1 MKRLRRSSSK
11 SIRTSIQLSACA
23 LHDES
28 IDAAT
33 TLRDTIMNTIHTDV
47 AIIGAGSAGLS
58 AYRAAKAAGAT
69 ALLIEGGAHGTTCA
83 RVGCMP
89 SKLLIAA
96 ADAAYHAGHGDAFGV
111 HLDGAVRIDGREV
124 MARVK
129 RERDRFVGFV
139 VEGVDAM
146 PAGDRL
152 TGYARFIDDNLLR
165 VGEHTRVHAKAVVI
179 ATGSSPVMPAL
190 YRALG
195 DRAAINDDV
204 FSWDDL
210 PKRVAVIG
218 AGVIGLELGQ
228 ALSRLG
234 VQVSVLGA
242 RGRVG
247 PITDPAI
254 RAYAGRIFGEAFHFE
269 PNARVEA
276 AVREG
281 DEVGLRYVSGAGE
294 LIDDTFD
301 YVLVAAGRKPNV
313 GGLALHNTS
322 LELDADG
329 LPLYD
334 PLTLQAGAH
343 PVFIAGD
350 ANGVLPLLHEAADEG
365 RAAGSNAARYRQAA
379 PVVPV
384 APVERRAPLA
394 IAFTD
399 PGIAMV
405 GARHADL
412 APGSFVT
419 GEVSF
424 EDQGRSRVMLRNRGL
439 MHVYVDRASRRF
451 LGAEWIGPDAEH
463 IAHLLAWALQMK
475 LTVDDMLRM
484 PFYHPVVEEGLRTAL
499 RDAASKHA

>member
-1 MKRLRRSSSK
+1 
-11 SIRTSIQLSACA
+11 
-23 LHDES
+23 
-28 IDAAT
+28 
-33 TLRDTIMNTIHTDV
+33 MNIIHTDV
-47 AIIGAGSAGLS
+47 AIIGAGTAGLS
-58 AYRAAKAAGAT
+58 AYRAAKTAGAS
-69 ALLIEGGAHGTTCA
+69 AILIEGGAHGTTCA

-96 ADAAYHAGHGDAFGV
+96 AEAAHHATHASAFGV
-111 HLDGAVRIDGREV
+111 HIDGNVRIDGREV

-129 RERDRFVGFV
+129 RERDRFVSFV
-139 VEGVDAM
+139 VAGVDAM
-146 PAGDRL
+146 PAKDKL
-152 TGYARFIDDNLLR
+152 TGHARFIDDNLLQ
-165 VGEHTRVHAKAVVI
+165 VGEHAKVHAKSVVI
-179 ATGSSPVMPAL
+179 ATGSSAVMPAM

-195 DRAAINDDV
+195 DRAIINDDV
-204 FSWDDL
+204 FAWDDL

-228 ALSRLG
+228 ALARLG
-234 VQVSVLGA
+234 VRVSVLGA

-247 PITDPAI
+247 PLSDPDI
-254 RAYAGRIFGEAFHFE
+254 RGYAQRVFSDAFHFE
-269 PNARVEA
+269 PRAQVQD
-276 AVREG
+276 AVRDG
-281 DEVGLRYVSGAGE
+281 DTVRLRYVSSAGE
-294 LIDDTFD
+294 TIEGTFD

-313 GGLALHNTS
+313 GSLGLQNTS
-322 LELDADG
+322 LALDADG
-329 LPLYD
+329 LPIYD
-334 PLTLQAGAH
+334 ALTLQAGLR

-365 RAAGSNAARYRQAA
+365 RAAGTNAAHY
-379 PVVPV
+379 PHV
-384 APVERRAPLA
+384 APVERRAPIA

-412 APGSFVT
+412 APESFVT

-439 MHVYVDRASRRF
+439 MHVYVDKASRRF
-451 LGAEWIGPDAEH
+451 VGAEWIGPDAEH

-475 LTVDDMLRM
+475 LTVDEMLRM

-499 RDAASKHA
+499 RDAAVKLA